1 VLTLKFI
8 DKLRSIEI
16 VHKCTKTH
24 GCLCSSSSNIIVELR
39 YKII

>member
-16 VHKCTKTH
+16 VHKYTKTH
-24 GCLCSSSSNIIVELR
+24 GCLCSSSNIIVELR